1 MRDPRQTQL
10 AKNLIRNAVN
20 LQKGEKVWINMTA
33 YDPAMVTALVE
44 ETYAVGGYPFVVLSD
59 PKIERKLMQGMTEEQ
74 AKIMAELDKAKMEKM
89 DAYIAIRNAEN
100 IFESVDVPQD
110 ISAMYNRVYSQPVH
124 METRLPKTKW
134 VVLRYPSPSMAQQAQ
149 MSTEAFEDFY
159 FSVCNLDY
167 NKMSKAMDPLK
178 ALMEKT
184 DKVHL
189 KGPGT
194 DLTFS
199 IKGIGAMKC
208 DGEKNIPDGEIYTAP
223 VRDSVNGIITYNT
236 PSMVQGFKYENV
248 SFTFENGKIVNAT
261 ANDTDRINHYL
272 DTDEGAR
279 YIGEFAIGVNPNIN
293 NAICDILFDEKIA
306 GSIHFTPGNS
316 YDDVG
321 NGNVSAIH
329 WDLVLIQT
337 PEYGGGEIW
346 FDDVLIRK
354 DGRFV
359 LPELDCLNPENLLS
373 KEE

>member
-223 VRDSVNGIITYNT
+223 VRDSVNGTITFNT
-236 PSMVQGFKYENV
+236 PSFVGGFRYENIWL
-248 SFTFENGKIVNAT
+248 TFKDGKIVDCGS
-261 ANDTDRINHYL
+261 NDTDRMNAYL

-279 YIGEFAIGVNPNIN
+279 YVGEFAIGVNPNIN
-293 NAICDILFDEKIA
+293 QSMGDTLFDEKIA
-306 GSIHFTPGNS
+306 GSIHFTPGNC
-316 YDDVG
+316 YEDAD
-321 NGNVSAIH
+321 NGNHSAIH

-359 LPELDCLNPENLLS
+359 LPELDCLNPENLR
-373 KEE
+373 

>member
-272 DTDEGAR
+272 DTDDGAR
-279 YIGEFAIGVNPNIN
+279 YPLMNFWGKLRR
-293 NAICDILFDEKIA
+293 D
-306 GSIHFTPGNS
+306 NS
-316 YDDVG
+316 YR
-321 NGNVSAIH
+321 
-329 WDLVLIQT
+329 VL
-337 PEYGGGEIW
+337 
-346 FDDVLIRK
+346 RK
-354 DGRFV
+354 SLMD
-359 LPELDCLNPENLLS
+359 
-373 KEE
+373 

>member
-1 MRDPRQTQL
+1 MRDPRQMQL
-10 AKNLIRNAVN
+10 AKNLIRNSVN
-20 LQKGEKVWINMTA
+20 LQKGEKVWISMSA
-33 YDPAMVTALVE
+33 HDPAMVTALVE
-44 ETYAVGGYPFVVLSD
+44 QAYEAGGYPFVVLSD
-59 PKIERKLMQGMTEEQ
+59 AKIERKLMQGMTEEQ

-89 DAYIAIRNAEN
+89 DAYIAIRNSDN
-100 IFESVDVPQD
+100 IFEATDVPQET
-110 ISAMYNRVYSQPVH
+110 SAMFNRVYSQPVH

-167 NKMSKAMDPLK
+167 KKMSKAMDPLK
-178 ALMEKT
+178 ELMEKT
-184 DKVHL
+184 DKVRL

-194 DLTFS
+194 DITFS

-208 DGEKNIPDGEIYTAP
+208 DGEKNIPDGEIYSAP
-223 VRDSVNGIITYNT
+223 VKDSVNGTITFNT
-236 PSMVQGFKYENV
+236 PSMVQGFKFENV
-248 SFTFENGKIVNAT
+248 SLTLENGKIVKAT

-293 NAICDILFDEKIA
+293 RAICDILFDEKIA

-337 PEYGGGEIW
+337 PEYGGGEIY

-354 DGRFV
+354 DGQFV
-359 LPELDCLNPENLLS
+359 LPELAGLNPDQLR
-373 KEE
+373 